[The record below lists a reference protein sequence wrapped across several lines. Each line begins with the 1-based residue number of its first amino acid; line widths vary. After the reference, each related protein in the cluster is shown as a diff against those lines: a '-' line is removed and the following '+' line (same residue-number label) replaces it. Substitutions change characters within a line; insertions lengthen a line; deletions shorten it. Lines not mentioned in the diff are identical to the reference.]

1 MITKP
6 ILVDT
11 GPIVA
16 ALKNDEQHHEA
27 CVKQLRELSTPL
39 FTCWPVLTE
48 AAWLLRKHP
57 QRVRELLQSC
67 DGTAY
72 QILLLGTS
80 DVAALNGV
88 LAKYQD
94 QGIQLADACLL
105 RLAERERIEYLFTL
119 DRRDFT
125 VFRTESNKSL
135 ELLP

>member
-6 ILVDT
+6 VLVDA

-16 ALKNDEQHHEA
+16 ALKHDEQHHEA

-48 AAWLLRKHP
+48 AAWLLRRHP
-57 QRVRELLQSC
+57 ERVRELLQACGGSP
-67 DGTAY
+67 Y
-72 QILLLGTS
+72 QILLLDTN
-80 DVAALNGV
+80 DVSALNGV
-88 LAKYQD
+88 LAKYED
-94 QGIQLADACLL
+94 QRIQLADACLL
-105 RLAERERIEYLFTL
+105 HLAERERIEHLFTL

-125 VFRTESNKSL
+125 VFRTASNKSL